1 MKKQHWQDWVNL
13 LLGIG
18 ILFSPWAVGHG
29 VNGAVR
35 SSYAIVGIAV
45 TIFAIVAL
53 AAFRPWEEW
62 VNLVLSALGCWYR
75 RGSWVSAPLP
85 LSGGMRSSSE
95 HLLSCAPAGL
105 LVKSKGGDQS
115 RSNRSGDCA
124 REKVA
129 RLSATF
135 PRVRF
140 FHFLL
145 ATTMESSRSGS
156 TSQPGA
162 TIRQCK

>member
-85 LSGGMRSSSE
+85 PSCGMRCSSG
-95 HLLSCAPAGL
+95 HLSSCAPSGL
-105 LVKSKGGDQS
+105 LLSKVGGQS
-115 RSNRSGDCA
+115 RSNQPGIACG
-124 REKVA
+124 EEA
-129 RLSATF
+129 RLSAVADQ
-135 PRVRF
+135 PMIA
-140 FHFLL
+140 LCPQ
-145 ATTMESSRSGS
+145 SSRDERNSL
-156 TSQPGA
+156 
-162 TIRQCK
+162 R